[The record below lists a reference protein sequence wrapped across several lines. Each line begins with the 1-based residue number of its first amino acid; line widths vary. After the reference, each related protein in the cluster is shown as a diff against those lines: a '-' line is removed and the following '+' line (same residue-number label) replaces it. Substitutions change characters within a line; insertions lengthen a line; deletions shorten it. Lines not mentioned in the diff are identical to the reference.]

1 MTTCELTFD
10 GGSKGNPGHGYG
22 SFHLAC
28 EGQEQVLERLDYGA
42 TPPVTNNQA
51 EYAALLNALRRA
63 AELGIG
69 ALEIRSDSELM
80 VKQML
85 GIYQVKNADLREL
98 FLESKRAAATLA
110 GPITFVHVRREANK
124 LADSLCNDALDG
136 KPRSRPNPGEAAR
149 EMQTLPTAAFAA
161 ASVYPAGLLQTLETA
176 LAEIRS
182 GAPLTTEGLARRLAP
197 YLKPGP

>member
-1 MTTCELTFD
+1 MTQHSQWIAYTD
-10 GGSKGNPGHGYG
+10 GASRGNPGKAAYAFVLLGPGGEVY
-22 SFHLAC
+22 
-28 EGQEQVLERLDYGA
+28 QEAECLGTQ
-42 TPPVTNNQA
+42 TNNQA

-80 VKQML
+80 VKQMM
-85 GIYQVKNADLREL
+85 GIYQVKNADLRDL
-98 FLESKRAAATLA
+98 FLEAKRAAATLS
-110 GPITFVHVRREANK
+110 GPISYVHVRREANK

-176 LAEIRS
+176 LAEVRS
-182 GAPLTTEGLARRLAP
+182 GIPLTTEGLARRLAP